1 MMSIEEL
8 SSTYIF
14 PGVVFI
20 VMFGLGSALS
30 LTMLQETLSRPRALV
45 IGLIGQLILL
55 PLLVMSVVAIGWW
68 PAWIAIALL
77 VVAVCPGASTSNAIV
92 FALNSDLALSVSL
105 TVFSSLI
112 TLFTIPFYLSFGFQ
126 VLEGTTTSI
135 NIPAS
140 VILKNLALMT
150 VLPITLGI
158 ILQRYSP
165 LIASAIRNP
174 FRKLSLILILMII
187 ALSLYNSRS
196 YLSSEFLM
204 VVFAALSLAT
214 VVVTGGYLYARVA
227 GLPDSQRAVIA
238 IEVGLQNTPLAIY
251 IGTSLLGRP
260 ELSIVAIAYGII
272 NYFLI
277 GVMVIL
283 LKRNNIDISYK

>member
-14 PGVVFI
+14 PGVIFI

-112 TLFTIPFYLSFGFQ
+112 TLVTIPFYLSFGFQ

-214 VVVTGGYLYARVA
+214 VVVTGGYLYARAA

-283 LKRNNIDISYK
+283 LKRNNIDISYC